1 MVDSQT
7 LSFTVDTE
15 LTPAYY
21 KNLLTFIDQNYLQK
35 DKSFHDGKI
44 FEREGENV
52 LTFVFVD
59 KDSKWFINV
68 ELVPR
73 SPIHVKMSW
82 DQPVPNGILDRL
94 KEDLFINVQIFEEK
108 VRRATL
114 YFTWIEGQE
123 IILEKLSSG
132 KHKLIYR
139 LFSESMLLFYVV
151 FIVASLFLFF
161 IFGPYTPILL
171 VVFQFFLVLFSGK
184 IIGSTG
190 DWQITERNPYVHILQ
205 FQLPI
210 EDQKSFRQKFGQ
222 DILVKIK
229 KEIYDRTLAIGK
241 ALDCDIAGQVLSKYE
256 LKCTPEEVSTKVVNV
271 YEIVKKG
278 VEKFNLKVPKIVIS
292 NTTIPNAAASGPGPR
307 FGVMVITT
315 GLLTQLDD
323 DEILGVVGHELSHM
337 KGRDTLAFFGLM
349 SAEYILRVYL
359 LWPLLMFLGLFYLFF
374 AFTIVYFIAKFFES
388 KADLESAIRIGQPK
402 ILAEA
407 LRKIGFV
414 RLIYERTPSYRF
426 QEWLGFDPHPPI
438 YFRVSR
444 LEQLKEP
451 EKLKH
456 PLIESIKDNIKA
468 FFSSFK

>member
-1 MVDSQT
+1 V
-7 LSFTVDTE
+7 
-15 LTPAYY
+15 
-21 KNLLTFIDQNYLQK
+21 
-35 DKSFHDGKI
+35 
-44 FEREGENV
+44 
-52 LTFVFVD
+52 
-59 KDSKWFINV
+59 
-68 ELVPR
+68 
-73 SPIHVKMSW
+73 
-82 DQPVPNGILDRL
+82 
-94 KEDLFINVQIFEEK
+94 
-108 VRRATL
+108 
-114 YFTWIEGQE
+114 
-123 IILEKLSSG
+123 
-132 KHKLIYR
+132 
-139 LFSESMLLFYVV
+139 
-151 FIVASLFLFF
+151 
-161 IFGPYTPILL
+161 
-171 VVFQFFLVLFSGK
+171 
-184 IIGSTG
+184 
-190 DWQITERNPYVHILQ
+190 
-205 FQLPI
+205 
-210 EDQKSFRQKFGQ
+210 
-222 DILVKIK
+222 
-229 KEIYDRTLAIGK
+229 GK

-256 LKCTPEEVSTKVVNV
+256 LKCTPEEVSTNVVNV
-271 YEIVKKG
+271 YGIVKKG
-278 VEKFNLKVPKIVIS
+278 AEKFNLKVPKIIIS

-337 KGRDTLAFFGLM
+337 KGRDTIAFFGLM
-349 SAEYILRVYL
+349 STEYILRVYL

-407 LRKIGFV
+407 LKKIGFV

-451 EKLKH
+451 EKLGH